1 MKSRANR
8 LQPAAD
14 LAHERQEAAMQKL
27 AEQQQRLA
35 KAEAQLAELRRYRE
49 EYAETNSGVTVSA
62 LLNRRQFVERIDTVI
77 AQQIN
82 EVARQQRQLEHARG
96 QWRDAHAREQ
106 ALGSVIDR
114 YREQERKVEERREQA
129 EIDERMQYRRPA
141 GESRR

>member
-1 MKSRANR
+1 MKSRAHR

-14 LAHERQEAAMQKL
+14 LARERQEAAMQKL

-82 EVARQQRQLEHARG
+82 EVARQQRQLEQVRG

-106 ALGSVIDR
+106 ALGTVIDR
-114 YREQERKVEERREQA
+114 YREQDRKVEERREQA
-129 EIDERMQYRRPA
+129 EIDERMQYRRPM

>member
-1 MKSRANR
+1 VTSRANR

-14 LAHERQEAAMQKL
+14 LARERQEAAMQRL

-35 KAEAQLAELRRYRE
+35 KAEEQLAELRRYRE
-49 EYAETNSGVTVSA
+49 EYAQTGSAVTVSA

-82 EVARQQRQLEHARG
+82 EVARLQRLLESARG

-129 EIDERMQYRRPA
+129 EIDERMQYRRPPR
-141 GESRR
+141 ETR

>member
-1 MKSRANR
+1 
-8 LQPAAD
+8 
-14 LAHERQEAAMQKL
+14 MQKL

-82 EVARQQRQLEHARG
+82 EVARQQRQLEQVRG

-106 ALGSVIDR
+106 ALGTVIDR
-114 YREQERKVEERREQA
+114 YREQDRKVEERREQA
-129 EIDERMQYRRPA
+129 EIDERMQYRRPM